1 MTQLHHR
8 VRIDVARSVQE
19 ISSRQQCIGLP
30 EDFGYCY
37 ADTLQIEAGLLLNQL
52 HYCPQ
57 YALEEE
63 TQATYPKTV
72 MVLTVGLQG
81 CSKYQSNNTEQL
93 RVTIQSSSVLKLTI
107 SVSILFHLLKEYVTI
122 KNSRRFLNF
131 A

>member
-8 VRIDVARSVQE
+8 VRIDVERSVQE
-19 ISSRQQCIGLP
+19 ISSRQQRIGLP

-63 TQATYPKTV
+63 TQATHPKTV

-93 RVTIQSSSVLKLTI
+93 SFKTDHI
-107 SVSILFHLLKEYVTI
+107 SINTFHLLKEYVTI